1 MILIPLS
8 VVLHN
13 NQKRKKTT
21 NPLIVKNINTIHG
34 LYN

>member
-13 NQKRKKTT
+13 NQKEKKT

>member
-13 NQKRKKTT
+13 NQKE
-21 NPLIVKNINTIHG
+21 KNKPINSQKYKHG